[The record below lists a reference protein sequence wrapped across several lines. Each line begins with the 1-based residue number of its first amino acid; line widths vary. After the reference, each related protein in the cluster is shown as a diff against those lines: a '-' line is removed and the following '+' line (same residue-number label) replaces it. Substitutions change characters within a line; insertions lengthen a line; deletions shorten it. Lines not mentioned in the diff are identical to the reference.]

1 MGEFPTWFML
11 LMRLPILGRN
21 TLADVLA
28 RLDCSEE
35 GHQLIRTKGDN
46 NDVDDVSLYPP
57 GQKFVYRRQIIG
69 LVRGYLPFVG
79 LFTIHVGKVPW
90 LREIILMG
98 LLASIM
104 LGKGKARPAGIRAH
118 RSEH

>member
-1 MGEFPTWFML
+1 MSEFPTWFIL
-11 LMRLPILGRN
+11 PMRLPLLVRDP
-21 TLADVLA
+21 LADVLA

-57 GQKFVYRRQIIG
+57 GQTFVYRRQVIG

-79 LFTIHVGKVPW
+79 LLTITVGKVPW
-90 LREIILMG
+90 TKEIILLA
-98 LLASIM
+98 LLAMVI
-104 LGKGKARPAGIRAH
+104 LGQRKATSVKMETH
-118 RSEH
+118 RGA